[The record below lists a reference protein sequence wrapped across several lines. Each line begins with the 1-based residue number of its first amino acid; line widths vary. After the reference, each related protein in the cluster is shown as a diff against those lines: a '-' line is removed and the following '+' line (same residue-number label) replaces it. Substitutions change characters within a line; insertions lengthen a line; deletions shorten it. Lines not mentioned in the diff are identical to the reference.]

1 MINKNSLTSN
11 WFNLV
16 LLTLLQIILFIPAL
30 IGGLYNQYFWL
41 PFQVTI
47 LFIGLILLAVR
58 NRQVSSFTYSYLD
71 LTGLG
76 ITIAYFLSVTGG
88 VSLPGAVEEAVKVS
102 TYYAFYL
109 IISRLLKD
117 TKNILALLKT
127 FYHSGTVMLII
138 TFCAAFGSINYQ
150 GAFFNG
156 RMYST
161 LEYANTFA
169 AYALCL
175 WFIGNFLYSHYNNSI
190 SSIYYQIVNFLLL
203 IAFFGAQSRGAFI
216 VLILL
221 LPCYILSIAK
231 NKRLS
236 SLITTS
242 YHLILAYCWINF
254 FFRADSGLH
263 PNLYWGALLGIS
275 LSALLPHLLSSRF
288 TKNWFTVGKVRAATA
303 FLGILVVFG
312 TVLYTQVYPSNSTHR
327 VTQLQISSSEAQHR
341 LIYYQDALKI
351 FVDHPLLGSGGKG
364 WNSLYQQYQAFA
376 YTVADVHSF
385 YLKVLVET
393 GLLGFSVL
401 VLHLLA
407 VGYIIRRLLIN
418 TQNYTSDPLVWT
430 MLFVLTTLLLHSFVD
445 VDLSLPAVSLLYWCA
460 LGIIQCLT
468 PQEFQFNLKLKWPTP
483 YRIGTCLLTILL
495 LVLSIS
501 QFTGMR
507 LAASA
512 QQDQDQNRPLQA
524 IEKLTLSTAINPLC
538 SNNWAA
544 LAETTMVEDKNNKN
558 RPDSLRNSLEHI
570 NRAIALEPLNP
581 DYQIIKGKILA
592 MQGKVPM
599 AVEAFE
605 LSTRLRP
612 FGQKYIDLLA
622 ETYVK
627 AGKDL
632 LDSNPDQAQHYLLKG
647 AAYEKKILKRM
658 ETVSPEHQKI
668 QSPKIALKLTPTI
681 VNSASEARQLL
692 NQLGTN

>member
-16 LLTLLQIILFIPAL
+16 LLTLLQIILFIPSL

-41 PFQVTI
+41 PFQIII
-47 LFIGLILLAVR
+47 LFLGLVLLTVR
-58 NRQVSSFTYSYLD
+58 NRQVSSLTYSYLD

-76 ITIAYFLSVTGG
+76 ITIANFLSVTGG
-88 VSLPGAVEEAVKVS
+88 VNSPGAVEEAVKVS
-102 TYYAFYL
+102 TYYVFYL

-117 TKNILALLKT
+117 TKDIPALLKT
-127 FYHSGTVMLII
+127 FYHSGTVMIII

-169 AYALCL
+169 AYTLCL
-175 WFIGNFLYSHYNNSI
+175 WFIGNFMYSHSNNSI

-203 IAFFGAQSRGAFI
+203 IGFFGAQSRGAFI

-221 LPCYILSIAK
+221 LPCYFLSIAK
-231 NKRLS
+231 DKRLS
-236 SLITTS
+236 FLITTS

-254 FFRADSGLH
+254 FFQAESGLH

-275 LSALLPHLLSSRF
+275 LPALLPHLLSSRY
-288 TKNWFTVGKVRAATA
+288 WFTVGKVRLAIA

-351 FVDHPLLGSGGKG
+351 FVATPLLGSGGQG

-407 VGYIIRRLLIN
+407 VGFIIRRLLIN
-418 TQNYTSDPLVWT
+418 TQNSTSGPLVWT
-430 MLFVLTTLLLHSFVD
+430 MLFVLATLLLHSFVD

-468 PQEFQFNLKLKWPTP
+468 PEEFQFNLKLKWPTL

-524 IEKLTLSTAINPLC
+524 IEKLTLSTAINPLG

-632 LDSNPDQAQHYLLKG
+632 LDSNPDQAQQYLVKALTCEKLVQKRI
-647 AAYEKKILKRM
+647 AA
-658 ETVSPEHQKI
+658 VSPEHQKI
-668 QSPKIALKLTPTI
+668 QSPKVALKITPAI
-681 VNSASEARQLL
+681 VDSASEARQLL
-692 NQLGTN
+692 NQLASN